1 MKKEKIKKIKE
12 KLFTKEV
19 LLYLIFGAVTTFVN
33 WGVFYLLH
41 SKLNLE
47 ENISNIISIICA
59 VTVAY
64 FTNKHIVFHS
74 KTKGLKERTVE
85 FGKFVLGRAFTMA
98 LEFGLDAL
106 LFLTPIPKMV
116 TKFVMTVFVVIL
128 NYFVSKYF
136 SFKKGKNINKNKK

>member
-1 MKKEKIKKIKE
+1 MKEKIKNIKE

-33 WGVFYLLH
+33 WGVFYTLH
-41 SKLNLE
+41 SKLNVE

-64 FTNKHIVFHS
+64 FTNKHIVFRS
-74 KTKGLKERTVE
+74 KTKGIKEKTIE
-85 FGKFVLGRAFTMA
+85 FGKFILGRAFTMA

-116 TKFVMTVFVVIL
+116 TKFVMTVVVVIL

-136 SFKKGKNINKNKK
+136 SFKNYQKGSG